1 MKLRMFVA
9 AIMLLIT
16 AMTACSP
23 NQEKNTTEVVTGNA
37 GNFLMIKGHGFSVDK
52 NQNKV
57 IFGSVPAQVLRADAN
72 YLLVQVPVQ
81 KVATVPVVVTV
92 GDNISNAMLFAYHPK
107 LVASSF

>member
-9 AIMLLIT
+9 AIVLLIT

-23 NQEKNTTEVVTGNA
+23 NQKENTTEVVTGNA
-37 GNFLMIKGHGFSVDK
+37 GNFLIIKGHGFSEDK

-57 IFGSVPAQVLRADAN
+57 IFGTVPAQVLRADAD

-92 GDNISNAMLFAYHPK
+92 GENISNAMLFAYHPK